1 VWEAHKDE
9 VLDDMLTFRHVIPVQ
24 RRLQRL
30 VDLYK
35 AHPARDASDTI
46 ESYRADM
53 ARPAEIYALYPEVQ
67 DVIHAPM
74 PGRLDAPDPAL
85 DGADAI
91 LGTALDD
98 FFSRESRD
106 ARIKRRFKTLARLL
120 PPFDIALTPS
130 AGLLEVLHAARAEV
144 EKHWIEN
151 QDLYAGAANTVLT
164 ELRAHVAELEA
175 RHVRMADR
183 GRLTLAATFFRCSRC
198 DDAISATEAVLHQ
211 CSTILAG
218 RRDARYFLWEGA
230 LEKLPWN
237 ADDVL
242 AYDEGASDVAA
253 GLVAQ
258 SGRDPRTATLIE
270 VEQANVRF
278 RCVHTKCK
286 KMYPMGWSFANAVRA
301 AASRPTLFAD
311 RR

>member
-9 VLDDMLTFRHVIPVQ
+9 VLDDMLTFRHVVPVQ

-35 AHPARDASDTI
+35 AHPARDASAPAI
-46 ESYRADM
+46 ESYRLDM
-53 ARPAEIYALYPEVQ
+53 ARPAEIYVLYPDVQ

-91 LGTALDD
+91 FGTALDD
-98 FFSRESRD
+98 FFSLESRD
-106 ARIKRRFKTLARLL
+106 ARIKRRIRTLTRLL
-120 PPFDIALTPS
+120 PPFNIALAPS
-130 AGLLEVLHAARAEV
+130 FGLLEGVHAAHAEV
-144 EKHWIEN
+144 EKQWTEN
-151 QDLYAGAANTVLT
+151 QELYTDAGYADVLT
-164 ELRAHVAELEA
+164 ELRAYVAELEA

-183 GRLTLAATFFRCSRC
+183 HRLTLAATMFRCSRC
-198 DDAISATEAVLHQ
+198 DDTISATQAALHQ
-211 CSTILAG
+211 CLTIRAG
-218 RRDARYFLWEGA
+218 RRDARFFLWEGA
-230 LEKLPWN
+230 LDMLPWN
-237 ADDVL
+237 EDDVL
-242 AYDEGASDVAA
+242 KYEEGASDVAA

-286 KMYPMGWSFANAVRA
+286 KMYPLGWSFANAVRA
-301 AASRPTLFAD
+301 AASHHAVC
-311 RR
+311 